1 LRNALGFERRR
12 FAEVRL
18 SYDCRCLVQFCDD
31 ARQMYRELGFTSA
44 ERMIRDGYGLEA
56 EEVSLVVEWLRLN
69 PPNEPVSFDAAKA
82 VLNANGG
89 DRRSAEFQVD
99 NIKLKHKGGTDRE
112 YVLARLRRDSPH
124 LADEV
129 EAGHLSANAA
139 AIQAATHRTAAQ
151 PSARHGATSRLR
163 MPPGCDKRSARLC
176 QAAWRSS
183 SAPGQQQRAPTPRP
197 TSPAPWPCVRD
208 TCPRPSPWRCPRA
221 GVPA

>member
-1 LRNALGFERRR
+1 MARFAGLKIDSGPVEATDNLREVPREKWHLLMLERRR

-139 AIQAATHRTAAQ
+139 AIQAGFR
-151 PSARHGATSRLR
+151 
-163 MPPGCDKRSARLC
+163 KK
-176 QAAWRSS
+176 
-183 SAPGQQQRAPTPRP
+183 PTPFEIVAKQLP
-197 TSPAPWPCVRD
+197 KLTD
-208 TCPRPSPWRCPRA
+208 EERA
-221 GVPA
+221 KLRAML